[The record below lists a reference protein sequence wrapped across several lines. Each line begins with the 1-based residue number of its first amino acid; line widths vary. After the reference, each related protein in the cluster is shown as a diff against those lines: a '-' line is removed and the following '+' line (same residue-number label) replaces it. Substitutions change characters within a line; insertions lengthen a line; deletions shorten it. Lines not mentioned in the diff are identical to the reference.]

1 MDTMSLDKI
10 LIQFIV
16 GFHQHWA
23 QRENDIT
30 KVLNI
35 LNEKELSLKTIPVA
49 ITIVIS
55 TPAEKS

>member
-23 QRENDIT
+23 HRENYIK

-35 LNEKELSLKTIPVA
+35 LNEKESNLKIKQYLWLSPL
-49 ITIVIS
+49 
-55 TPAEKS
+55 

>member
-23 QRENDIT
+23 QRENDIK

-35 LNEKELSLKTIPVA
+35 LNEKESNLKVKQYLWLSPL
-49 ITIVIS
+49 
-55 TPAEKS
+55 

>member
-23 QRENDIT
+23 QRENDIK

-35 LNEKELSLKTIPVA
+35 LNEKESNLKTISVA
-49 ITIVIS
+49 ITIEI
-55 TPAEKS
+55 